1 MMRLCLAILLCLV
14 CAPAAFA
21 EDHMDVEI
29 DYLLETVANSNCVF
43 VRNGDEHG
51 PQAAKDHLSL
61 KRRRGKRYFSS
72 AEEFIDRLA
81 SKSSWSG
88 KPYYIRC
95 EDEEQQL
102 ASSWFYDVLAEYRSA
117 Q

>member
-1 MMRLCLAILLCLV
+1 MRRLYFAILLCLV

-21 EDHMDVEI
+21 EEHMDGEI
-29 DYLLETVANSNCVF
+29 DHLLETVANSNCVF
-43 VRNGDEHG
+43 VRNGNEHG
-51 PQAAKDHLSL
+51 PEAAKDHLSL

-72 AEEFIDRLA
+72 TEDFIDRLA
-81 SKSSWSG
+81 SGSSWSG

-95 EDEEQQL
+95 EDGQQRL

>member
-1 MMRLCLAILLCLV
+1 MRSFVAVLFCLV
-14 CAPAAFA
+14 CAPAALA
-21 EDHMDVEI
+21 EEHMDGEI
-29 DYLLETVANSNCVF
+29 DHLLETVANSNCVF
-43 VRNGDEHG
+43 VRNGKEHG
-51 PQAAKDHLSL
+51 AEAAKDHLSL

-81 SKSSWSG
+81 SRSSWSG

-95 EDEEQQL
+95 EDGQQQL